1 MIKWLQ
7 TKKKIFPYSSLTKKK
22 NYIIVLFA
30 HFELELEYQIKQ
42 LLRKF
47 SRTTVQPYT
56 STLFSI
62 TLITN
67 SHRNQILVKYF
78 SLFIIFYSQLYNVI
92 EW

>member
-1 MIKWLQ
+1 MVTNKEKNIPIQ
-7 TKKKIFPYSSLTKKK
+7 FFNQKK